1 MMRKVASAAFIAAL
15 LSTSALAQPVPP
27 SGGGGTGGGTG
38 NVTGPG
44 SSTNGNFPSFNG
56 TGGTVLQD
64 STYSPASFA
73 PAGVVSVV
81 TGSNPTT
88 NAAAW
93 SAFTQYT
100 IGGSGRT
107 ITLPASSGLSANGG
121 LFIDANTNSVT
132 LTANAADTITFSGAT
147 TGTGGSVTLPAGGN
161 YSVSTDAAG
170 KIYVSGRAVQGNG
183 LKTQLSTGSTTT
195 NNCVKFDAN
204 GNTVDAGATCGGTF
218 TPILPNYIAGNTY
231 LAQPYTN
238 LSTGGAYG
246 NTNATWMPIFVN
258 KTLTLSAIGSKL
270 ITADSGQ
277 NCQFAIYAA
286 NATTNKPTGSA
297 LASTSNI
304 STTSAGNISG
314 TISLQ
319 LTANTL
325 YFMGAMCSGTTA
337 AFENFPITSDSLN
350 GYLLGGSGMSGIGS
364 NAGQI
369 GLNYGTTG
377 LTFGT
382 WPTNPTVTLTSSN
395 GSALKNFVAMFTVTS
410 VP

>member
-27 SGGGGTGGGTG
+27 SGGGGTGGGGTG
-38 NVTGPG
+38 DVTGPG

-56 TGGTVLQD
+56 TGGKTLQD

-132 LTANAADTITFSGAT
+132 LTATSPDTITYSGAT
-147 TGTGGSVTLPAGGN
+147 TGAGGSITLPAGQL
-161 YSVSTDAAG
+161 YAVSTDAAG

-204 GNTVDAGATCGGTF
+204 GNTVDAGAACG
-218 TPILPNYIAGNTY
+218 
-231 LAQPYTN
+231 
-238 LSTGGAYG
+238 SGGGFAD
-246 NTNATWMPIFVN
+246 V
-258 KTLTLSAIGSKL
+258 SAIANKWYNTQYGPTGTGVAAGSTTTYFQSFTIDKAAT
-270 ITADSGQ
+270 IDTIGARTATVDGSGHWRGGIYLEDS
-277 NCQFAIYAA
+277 
-286 NATTNKPTGSA
+286 TTHRPTGSA
-297 LASTSNI
+297 LCTSADIALTAGSNSASCAAAIPAAGRVWIAYQTDSATGAIMALSGGSYNGTHVGVASQTSLSGSGSAGSTAYTVN
-304 STTSAGNISG
+304 STT
-314 TISLQ
+314 
-319 LTANTL
+319 
-325 YFMGAMCSGTTA
+325 
-337 AFENFPITSDSLN
+337 
-350 GYLLGGSGMSGIGS
+350 
-364 NAGQI
+364 
-369 GLNYGTTG
+369 YGTFPTFPSATLSEAGSTG
-377 LTFGT
+377 
-382 WPTNPTVTLTSSN
+382 NVNMQIQIHINTV
-395 GSALKNFVAMFTVTS
+395 
-410 VP
+410 P

>member
-1 MMRKVASAAFIAAL
+1 MRIK
-15 LSTSALAQPVPP
+15 ALALATVFALSQSAQAQVII
-27 SGGGGTGGGTG
+27 GGGSGGTG
-38 NVTGPG
+38 NVTGPA
-44 SSTNGNFPSFNG
+44 SSTSGNFPSFNG
-56 TGGTVLQD
+56 TGGKTLQD
-64 STYSPASFA
+64 SSYNPSSFA

-88 NAAAW
+88 NAASW

-100 IGGSGRT
+100 IAGSGRT
-107 ITLPASSGLSANGG
+107 ITVPASSGLSTNGG
-121 LFIDANTNSVT
+121 LDIDANTNSVT
-132 LTANAADTITFSGAT
+132 LTATSPDTITWAGST
-147 TGTGGSVTLPAGGN
+147 TGAGGSVTLPAGSK
-161 YSVSTDAAG
+161 YTVTTDAAG
-170 KIYVSGRAVQGNG
+170 KLYVSGRDVQGNG
-183 LKTQLSTGSTTT
+183 VKTQLSTGSTTT

-204 GNTVDAGATCGGTF
+204 GNTVDAGSACGGTF
-218 TPILPNYIAGNTY
+218 TPALPNYIAGNTY
-231 LAQPYTN
+231 LAQPYVA
-238 LSTGGAYG
+238 LSTGGAFG
-246 NTNATWMPIFVN
+246 NTNATWMPLYVN

-297 LASTSNI
+297 LASTANI

-314 TISLQ
+314 SVSLQ

-337 AFENFPITSDSLN
+337 AFENFSITNDSLN
-350 GYLLGGSGMSGIGS
+350 GYLLGGSGMSGIGA

-377 LTFGT
+377 LTYGT

-395 GSALKNFVAMFTVTS
+395 GSALKNFIAMFTVTS